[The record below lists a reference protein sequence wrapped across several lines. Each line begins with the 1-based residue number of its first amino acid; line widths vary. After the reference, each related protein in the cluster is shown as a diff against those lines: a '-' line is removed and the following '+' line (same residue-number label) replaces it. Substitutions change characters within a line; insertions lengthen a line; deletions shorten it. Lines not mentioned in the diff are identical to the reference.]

1 MQRDGAAVAGKV
13 SKAAV
18 GLLVVWWERRCVCIL
33 SVLLIAVL
41 LDMYVIL
48 FYNLINL
55 S

>member
-13 SKAAV
+13 SEAAV

-33 SVLLIAVL
+33 SVLLIAIL

-48 FYNLINL
+48 LYT
-55 S
+55 

>member
-1 MQRDGAAVAGKV
+1 MVGRDC
-13 SKAAV
+13 
-18 GLLVVWWERRCVCIL
+18 CVCIL
-33 SVLLIAVL
+33 SVLLMTIL

>member
-1 MQRDGAAVAGKV
+1 MVGRDC
-13 SKAAV
+13 
-18 GLLVVWWERRCVCIL
+18 CVCIL
-33 SVLLIAVL
+33 SVLLMAIL